1 MRLQLPLLA
10 LLLAGLCQ
18 LSLPA
23 QSADN
28 TVVVPP
34 DAYSD
39 YQRMVGDRDPL
50 TIRDFSGPH
59 SSREVVEMILLQQAL
74 PAAEVDLPVRFM
86 PVGSSDA
93 MIDALRSG
101 RAVAAGTS
109 FWLGELTPLH
119 EDVRI
124 STSIISRGQFEVG
137 FYVHPDS
144 VVLGDDSVSAMR
156 QISTRDWQRGWRQ
169 LEDTG
174 FEALVHWDAWP
185 SQVAAVRS
193 GEASFLIAPFQP
205 NEHMM
210 LELEDRQLA
219 PVPGIKLGLQGSR
232 HLAVSRHHAN
242 GAFFNSALQLGLL
255 RLKEQGRTEQA
266 YIDAGF
272 LQPEVA
278 GWYRIDVGGSH
289 GDWQF

>member
-1 MRLQLPLLA
+1 MRLRLPLLA
-10 LLLAGLCQ
+10 LLLALIP
-18 LSLPA
+18 LSASA
-23 QSADN
+23 QATEN

-34 DAYSD
+34 DAYTD
-39 YQRMVGDRDPL
+39 YHNMLGGRDPL
-50 TIRDFSGPH
+50 DIEAFSGPH
-59 SSREVVEMILLQQAL
+59 ASREVVEMILLRQAL
-74 PAAEVDLPVRFM
+74 AAAEVDLPVQFR
-86 PVGSSDA
+86 PVSSSDA
-93 MIDALRSG
+93 MIRALRSG
-101 RAVAAGTS
+101 EAVAVGTS

-119 EDVRI
+119 EDIRI
-124 STSIISRGQFEVG
+124 STSMISRGQFEVG

-144 VVLGDDSVSAMR
+144 VVLGDENVSSLR
-156 QISTRDWQRGWRQ
+156 QISTREWQQDWQR
-169 LEDTG
+169 LEETG

-193 GEASFLIAPFQP
+193 GEVSFLIAPFQP

-210 LELEDRQLA
+210 LELDDRQLA

-232 HLAVSRHHAN
+232 HLAVSRHHPN

-272 LQPEVA
+272 LQPQVA
-278 GWYRIDVGGSH
+278 DWYRIDVGRSH